1 MYTTN
6 HEIDKY
12 LESHTTPV
20 DEVLH
25 ELTRHTY
32 LTTYN
37 PRMISGPV
45 QGKFIE
51 MICQMVRPNRILEIG
66 TFTGYSTICMAKALP
81 AGKYIDTIEVNDELQ
96 ETIEHYTAKAGVS
109 SKVNLIIGNALTVI
123 PGLPH
128 TYDLIYIDG
137 EKKEYPQYLN
147 LCTEKLNAGGFL
159 IADNVLYYDNLTPE
173 SIAILRKE
181 YSKELCVD
189 DDFWQRKSSSRF
201 GTLIFLKAPERFLVP
216 IKINK
221 KDRRP
226 WVVLEK

>member
-1 MYTTN
+1 MYTAN
-6 HEIDKY
+6 HELDKY

-20 DEVLH
+20 DDVLH

-51 MICQMVRPNRILEIG
+51 MVCQMVRPNRILEIG

-81 AGKYIDTIEVNDELQ
+81 ADKYIDTIEVNDELQ
-96 ETIEHYTAKAGVS
+96 DTIEHYLAKAGVS
-109 SKVNLIIGNALTVI
+109 SKVNLIIGNAITVI
-123 PGLPH
+123 PNLPY

-147 LCTEKLNAGGFL
+147 LCTEKLNTGGFL
-159 IADNVLYYDNLTPE
+159 IADNVLWNGKVVDLTCNDE
-173 SIAILRKE
+173 QTNAIRQFNRMVQENTSFENVLLPIRDGMMIVRK
-181 YSKELCVD
+181 
-189 DDFWQRKSSSRF
+189 
-201 GTLIFLKAPERFLVP
+201 
-216 IKINK
+216 KI
-221 KDRRP
+221 
-226 WVVLEK
+226 

>member
-123 PGLPH
+123 PGLHH

-159 IADNVLYYDNLTPE
+159 IADNVLWNGKVADPTCTDE
-173 SIAILRKE
+173 QTKAIRQFNKMVQENTTLENVLLPIRDGMMIVRK
-181 YSKELCVD
+181 
-189 DDFWQRKSSSRF
+189 
-201 GTLIFLKAPERFLVP
+201 
-216 IKINK
+216 KI
-221 KDRRP
+221 
-226 WVVLEK
+226 

>member
-6 HEIDKY
+6 HELNKY
-12 LESHTTPV
+12 LESHTSQV
-20 DEVLH
+20 DEILH

-96 ETIEHYTAKAGVS
+96 ETIEYYITKAGVS
-109 SKVNLIIGNALTVI
+109 SKVNLIIGNALMVI
-123 PGLPH
+123 PNLPH

-137 EKKEYPQYLN
+137 EKKEYPHYLN
-147 LCTEKLNAGGFL
+147 LCAEKLNTGGFL
-159 IADNVLYYDNLTPE
+159 IADNVLWNGKVADSKYNDKQTN
-173 SIAILRKE
+173 AIRQFNKMVQENTTLENVLLPIRDGMMIVRK
-181 YSKELCVD
+181 KM
-189 DDFWQRKSSSRF
+189 
-201 GTLIFLKAPERFLVP
+201 
-216 IKINK
+216 
-221 KDRRP
+221 
-226 WVVLEK
+226 

>member
-123 PGLPH
+123 PGLHH

-159 IADNVLYYDNLTPE
+159 IADNVLWNGKVADPTCTDE
-173 SIAILRKE
+173 QTKAIRQFNKMVQENTTLENVLLPIRDGMMIVRK
-181 YSKELCVD
+181 K
-189 DDFWQRKSSSRF
+189 F
-201 GTLIFLKAPERFLVP
+201 
-216 IKINK
+216 
-221 KDRRP
+221 
-226 WVVLEK
+226 

>member
-25 ELTRHTY
+25 ELTRHTF

-66 TFTGYSTICMAKALP
+66 TFTGYSTICMANALP

-159 IADNVLYYDNLTPE
+159 IADNVLWNGKVADPTCTDE
-173 SIAILRKE
+173 QTKAIRQFNKMVQENTTLENVLLPIRDGMMIVRK
-181 YSKELCVD
+181 
-189 DDFWQRKSSSRF
+189 
-201 GTLIFLKAPERFLVP
+201 
-216 IKINK
+216 KI
-221 KDRRP
+221 
-226 WVVLEK
+226 

>member
-25 ELTRHTY
+25 ELTRHTF

-81 AGKYIDTIEVNDELQ
+81 AGKYIDTIEANDELQ

-123 PGLPH
+123 PGLHH

-159 IADNVLYYDNLTPE
+159 IADNVLWNGKVADPTCTDE
-173 SIAILRKE
+173 QTKAIRQFNKMVQENTTLENVLLPIRDGMMIVRK
-181 YSKELCVD
+181 K
-189 DDFWQRKSSSRF
+189 F
-201 GTLIFLKAPERFLVP
+201 
-216 IKINK
+216 
-221 KDRRP
+221 
-226 WVVLEK
+226 

>member
-6 HEIDKY
+6 HKLDKY
-12 LESHTTPV
+12 LENHTTPV
-20 DEVLH
+20 DDVLH

-51 MICQMVRPNRILEIG
+51 MVCQMVSPNRILEIG

-81 AGKYIDTIEVNDELQ
+81 ADKYIDTIEVNDELQ
-96 ETIEHYTAKAGVS
+96 DTIEHYLVKAGVS
-109 SKVNLIIGNALTVI
+109 SKVNLIIGNAITVI
-123 PGLPH
+123 PNLPH

-147 LCTEKLNAGGFL
+147 LCTEKLNTGGFL
-159 IADNVLYYDNLTPE
+159 IADNVLWNGKVIDPACNDEQTN
-173 SIAILRKE
+173 AIRQFNRMVQENTSLENVLLPIRDGMMIVRK
-181 YSKELCVD
+181 
-189 DDFWQRKSSSRF
+189 
-201 GTLIFLKAPERFLVP
+201 
-216 IKINK
+216 KI
-221 KDRRP
+221 
-226 WVVLEK
+226 